1 MLAADALPAGP
12 LSYREQA
19 AWNEFSTDRE
29 TFFKRGAVLAV
40 DLPPSLDA
48 AAVGDLVEA
57 VCARHA
63 IFRTAYDTTAGRP
76 VRHVLPSYP
85 HVVAAAG
92 ESGQSGE
99 AAQGAHGSCLLPDD
113 LVRIRSAPGP
123 HGGTTLSF
131 GLNEMITDTWSCA
144 RLRAE
149 VELLGRGTA
158 HTGGAPLEPLPFSYA
173 DYARE
178 ERERPLPAATEAYWR
193 GLLAGAGA
201 AAVPAPDGPDPSGD
215 PAGERILVFP
225 DHLTDAVR
233 TACQRLRISPFMVV
247 TALVTMA
254 VASLSDERDI
264 TVTTMASTRTGKWAD
279 VHGNFSNLTLLR
291 TALPANP
298 TFTEVLAATRRT
310 VLGALA
316 RPVPYLRLAELTDV
330 PLPRPAVRV
339 HYLPSRAHHY
349 NATLDAHPSGAA
361 WTEDADF
368 ADWPLDL
375 GFAED
380 SRRRV
385 AIWASYDARLF
396 THAAVGRLL
405 DGCRRL
411 LESVATDSDP
421 TCRDLAGGS

>member
-1 MLAADALPAGP
+1 MISADALPAGP

-19 AWNEFSTDRE
+19 AWNEFGTDRE

-40 DLPPSLDA
+40 DLPPGLDA
-48 AAVGDLVEA
+48 SGVRELVEA

-63 IFRTAYDTTAGRP
+63 IFRTAYDTTGGRP
-76 VRHVLPSYP
+76 LRHVLPSYP
-85 HVVAAAG
+85 HAVAAADDAG
-92 ESGQSGE
+92 EP
-99 AAQGAHGSCLLPDD
+99 APGAHGSCLMPDD

-123 HGGTTLSF
+123 QGGTKLSF

-149 VELLGRGTA
+149 VELLGQGKA
-158 HTGGAPLEPLPFSYA
+158 HTGSPVLPPLPVGYA

-178 ERERPLPAATEAYWR
+178 ERERPLAAVTEAYWR
-193 GLLAGAGA
+193 GQLAGLGA
-201 AAVPAPDGPDPSGD
+201 AAVPAPDGPDPGGD

-225 DHLTDAVR
+225 DPLTDAVR
-233 TACQRLRISPFMVV
+233 TVCQRLRISPFMVV

-298 TFTEVLAATRRT
+298 TFTEALAATRRT

-316 RPVPYLRLAELTDV
+316 RPVPYLRLAELTDA
-330 PLPRPAVRV
+330 PLPRPPVRV

-349 NATLDAHPSGAA
+349 SATLDAHPSGAA

-385 AIWASYDARLF
+385 AIWASYDAQLF
-396 THAAVGRLL
+396 THAAVERLL
-405 DGCRRL
+405 DCCRRL
-411 LESVATDSDP
+411 LESVATDTDP
-421 TCRDLAGGS
+421 TSRDLVIGS